1 MKTAH
6 PSGTGRRTTAR
17 TNVRAIFPIHGDVN
31 GIAVT
36 DLRRDLTAFAG
47 ETDGDVVVDCLDLDS
62 IDDAGVAALLSFHN
76 EMLATARRV
85 RVRRVPA
92 RCRDAFESNHLMA
105 LFGSVGRPR
114 PRLI

>member
-1 MKTAH
+1 MKSAH
-6 PSGTGRRTTAR
+6 PSASGRRSTAR

-31 GIAVT
+31 GTAVT
-36 DLRRDLTAFAG
+36 SLRRDLTEFAG

-62 IDDAGVAALLSFHN
+62 IDDAGIAALLSFHN
-76 EMLATARRV
+76 EMLGAARRV

-92 RCRDAFESNHLMA
+92 RCRDAFESNHLLA

-114 PRLI
+114 PRVL

>member
-1 MKTAH
+1 MIDAH
-6 PSGTGRRTTAR
+6 PSAGGRRTTAR

-31 GIAVT
+31 GVAVA
-36 DLRRDLTAFAG
+36 DMRRDLTEFAG
-47 ETDGDVVVDCLDLDS
+47 ETDGDVVVDCFDLDS
-62 IDDAGVAALLSFHN
+62 IDDAGIAALLSFHN

-92 RCRDAFESNHLMA
+92 RCREAFESNHLMA

-114 PRLI
+114 PRLV